1 MIIRKA
7 VMSLTPVTRIESTNS
22 EFSILSGFLLTT
34 AYNVLRLLSEENAS
48 IYGE

>member
-1 MIIRKA
+1 
-7 VMSLTPVTRIESTNS
+7 
-22 EFSILSGFLLTT
+22 LSGFLLTT